1 MSERQTNDLARGDGR
16 WIAAVAAALLV
27 ASVLCAG
34 GVVRRA
40 DRQMRDELLIQ
51 TRLAAHSVDRGL
63 VRALSGTGA
72 DAEKAEYLRLK
83 EQLSDIRQANSK
95 SRFLYLLGRED
106 APSAP
111 DAADKRSARK
121 IFFLVD
127 SEPSDSPDYS
137 PPGQVFEDISQDAR
151 RMFDTQQE
159 LVEGPVTDRWGTW
172 VSALIPIRDPA
183 TLELVAVFGMDIDAR
198 TWKWDVFA
206 RAVLPASLMLAVLIL
221 FASGVIA
228 TRVRAPGSA
237 KPLQRRLM
245 IPLASGL
252 LLLIAGFGAL
262 LLRQQRDYMDQ
273 YGQKEMAE
281 VADHLATLAAE
292 QARGLA
298 ALGQLLIRDAG
309 LLKALKARDRERL
322 QADYGPLFVKFRDD
336 HHLTHFYFIGTDRVC
351 LLRAHQPEK
360 HGDRIDRF
368 TLREAERTGK
378 TASGLELG
386 PLGTLT
392 LRSVRPV
399 YEGATLIGYLELD
412 KEIEEILP
420 LLHGE
425 DGVEI
430 ALTLHKSGLE
440 RAGWEGGLRMLGR
453 KADWGRFPADVL
465 VYSSLASLPE
475 KAERFIGKT
484 DGTAD
489 GGFAEM
495 TVGSQVWR
503 AVATPLKDA
512 SGTEVGELH
521 VLRDITAA
529 KAAQRQVQALGV
541 GGALVLM
548 SGLFGILFVLLRRTD
563 QGIQM
568 QQAELR
574 ASEERHRAMFEK
586 NRSIQMLLD
595 PRDGTIIDA
604 NSTACAYYG
613 YPLAQFRK
621 MKVTAINT
629 LPPEEVLRK
638 MEEARSERSTRF
650 VFKHRLADGQIRD
663 VEVHSGP
670 IPVNGR
676 EVLYSIVYDITESSR
691 AEEALNKERRLVS
704 ALMDNVPDHIYFK
717 DADSRFILISKTHA
731 AKFGLSDASQALG
744 KSDFDFFTA
753 EHAQVA
759 FEDEQ
764 AIIRTGQ
771 PVMNQEEKETWADG
785 HTTWVT
791 TTKMP
796 LLGDNG
802 KIIGTFGISHDITA
816 RKRREEALRASESR
830 MNAITQSAQ
839 DAILMMD
846 PQGRI
851 AFWNPAAERIFG
863 YTSAEVVG
871 LNLHRLIAPQRYHE
885 AHRSAFAEFCAT
897 GQGRAL
903 NTPIELQACRKGGD
917 EISVELSL
925 SAIQLED
932 GWHAVG
938 LMRDITARK
947 RAEEELRETNRQL
960 EAATSLANGMAAQA
974 ARASAAKSDF
984 LANMSHEIRTPMNG
998 VIGMTGLLL
1007 DSELTDEQR
1016 RYAETVRASGEAL
1029 LSLVNDILD
1038 FSKIEAGKLDLEILE
1053 FDLANLL
1060 EDFMANIALRAQ
1072 DKGLELLCGIAAD
1085 VPTRLCGDPGRLRQI
1100 LTNLVGNAIK
1110 FTETGEVA
1118 VRVTLEQEEEAG
1130 VGTPGSGSD
1139 TADARLRFSVRDTG
1153 IGIPKETLGLLFEK
1167 FTQADAS
1174 TTRKYGGTGLGLA
1187 ISKQLTELMG
1197 GKVSAASEV
1206 GRGSEFSFTVRLVRP
1221 SGCAK
1226 AEALPPADLRNVR
1239 VLIVDDNATSR
1250 EILSTRMVSW
1260 GMRPCETPDG
1270 PAALVALLRARDEA
1284 DPFKIAV
1291 VDMQMPGMDGEALGL
1306 AIRADKRLDDTRLV
1320 MLTSLGTRGDARHIA
1335 EIGFEACLT
1344 KPARNQELKSV
1355 LCLALGDRGSAQ
1367 SQPALRSE
1375 ARPASRDLTGRFA
1388 ASKARILLAE
1398 DNITNQQVALGI
1410 LKKLGLRADAVANG
1424 AEAVKAVEAL
1434 PYDVILMD
1442 VQMPVMDGL
1451 EATRLIRRRQG
1462 TDRSQAVPIIAMTA
1476 HAMQGDREKCLAAGM
1491 NDYISKPVMPQ
1502 ALAETLDKWL
1512 PQEPVVSGRRGGC
1525 AGQELPQDV
1534 PAAELLVWDREGMM
1548 ERMMGDEELAKTI
1561 LAGFLDDIAQRIQTL
1576 KALLVAC
1583 DAAGVERQAHVING
1597 AISIVGGIALHAVV
1611 YGMEKAV
1618 RGGRLADAGALMSEL
1633 EAQFARLRA
1642 VMEGDR
1648 LTGGCAC
1655 AY

>member
-27 ASVLCAG
+27 AGVLCAG
-34 GVVRRA
+34 WAVRRA

-72 DAEKAEYLRLK
+72 DAEKSEYLRLK
-83 EQLSDIRQANSK
+83 EQLSDIRQANVK
-95 SRFLYLLGRED
+95 SRFLYLLGREA

-111 DAADKRSARK
+111 DAADRRRARK

-127 SEPSDSPDYS
+127 SEPADSPDCS
-137 PPGQVFEDISQDAR
+137 PPGQVYGEVTRASR
-151 RMFDTQQE
+151 RVFDTQEE
-159 LVEGPVTDRWGTW
+159 LIEGPVTDRWGTW
-172 VSALIPIRDPA
+172 VSARIPLVDP
-183 TLELVAVFGMDIDAR
+183 TTRELVAVFGMDIDAR

-206 RAVLPASLMLAVLIL
+206 QAALPASLMLTVLIL
-221 FASGVIA
+221 FASGVVA

-245 IPLASGL
+245 IPLAGVL

-262 LLRQQRDYMDQ
+262 LMRQQRDSMDQ
-273 YGQKEMAE
+273 YGKKEMVE

-322 QADYGPLFVKFRDD
+322 QADYGHLFAKLRDD

-399 YEGATLIGYLELD
+399 YEGVTLIGYLELD

-430 ALTLHKSGLE
+430 ALTIHKSMLE
-440 RAGWEGGLRMLGR
+440 RAGWEDGPRMFGR
-453 KADWGRFPADVL
+453 KADWGRFSADVL

-512 SGTEVGELH
+512 SGDEVGELY

-541 GGALVLM
+541 GGALVLV

-613 YPLAQFRK
+613 YPHAQFLK
-621 MKVTAINT
+621 MKVMSINT

-638 MEEARSERSTRF
+638 MEEARSEQNSRF

-663 VEVHSGP
+663 VEVHVGP
-670 IPVNGR
+670 IPANGR
-676 EVLYSIVYDITESSR
+676 ELLYSIVYDITE
-691 AEEALNKERRLVS
+691 
-704 ALMDNVPDHIYFK
+704 
-717 DADSRFILISKTHA
+717 
-731 AKFGLSDASQALG
+731 
-744 KSDFDFFTA
+744 
-753 EHAQVA
+753 
-759 FEDEQ
+759 
-764 AIIRTGQ
+764 
-771 PVMNQEEKETWADG
+771 
-785 HTTWVT
+785 
-791 TTKMP
+791 
-796 LLGDNG
+796 
-802 KIIGTFGISHDITA
+802 

-846 PQGRI
+846 PQGHI

-871 LNLHRLIAPQRYHE
+871 MNLHRLIAPQRYHE
-885 AHRSAFAEFCAT
+885 AHHAAFAEFCVT
-897 GQGRAL
+897 GQGRAI

-938 LMRDITARK
+938 LIRDVTARK
-947 RAEEELRETNRQL
+947 RAEEELRETNCQL
-960 EAATSLANGMAAQA
+960 EAATTLANGMAEQA
-974 ARASAAKSDF
+974 ERASAAKSEF

-1072 DKGLELLCGIAAD
+1072 DKSLELLCGIAAD

-1118 VRVTLEQEEEAG
+1118 VRVTQEQEEEEG
-1130 VGTPGSGSD
+1130 DGGGRLGSANE

-1153 IGIPKETLGLLFEK
+1153 IGIPNDKLGLLFEK

-1187 ISKQLTELMG
+1187 ISKQLAELMG
-1197 GKVSAASEV
+1197 GEVSVESEV
-1206 GRGSEFSFTVRLVRP
+1206 GRGSEFSFTVRLGRP
-1221 SGCAK
+1221 SGGEK
-1226 AEALPPADLRNVR
+1226 AEAPPPADLRNVR
-1239 VLIVDDNATSR
+1239 VLIVDDNAASR

-1306 AIRADKRLDDTRLV
+1306 AIRADKRLADTRLV

-1335 EIGFEACLT
+1335 DIGFEACLT
-1344 KPARNQELKSV
+1344 KPARHQELKSV
-1355 LCLALGDRGSAQ
+1355 LCQALGDRCSGL
-1367 SQPALRSE
+1367 SQHALRRE

-1424 AEAVKAVEAL
+1424 AEAVKAFEAL
-1434 PYDVILMD
+1434 PYDVVLMD

-1451 EATRLIRRRQG
+1451 EAARLIRSRQD
-1462 TDRSQAVPIIAMTA
+1462 TDCRPAVPIIAMTA

-1491 NDYISKPVMPQ
+1491 SDYIVKPVMPR
-1502 ALAETLDKWL
+1502 ALAEALDKWL
-1512 PQEPVVSGRRGGC
+1512 PKEPGVSGRRGGC
-1525 AGQELPQDV
+1525 AGQEVPQDV

-1576 KALLVAC
+1576 KALLAAC

-1618 RGGRLADAGALMSEL
+1618 RGGRLVDAGALMSEL
-1633 EAQFARLRA
+1633 EAQFVRLKA